1 MSAQPS
7 DGAFDVASRWQGH
20 RFNCA
25 IYGDHDLPDTSC
37 TCIVRELAAAI
48 DSHVRAEVER
58 ERERCARIADTFASV
73 AKAEARFDAAED
85 ARFIAEQIREGAPIP

>member
-58 ERERCARIADTFASV
+58 ERERIASQLAQWAGFQASLY
-73 AKAEARFDAAED
+73 AAN
-85 ARFIAEQIREGAPIP
+85 ALIRAAAAILAPKEGA